1 MKKIPFLSFFG
12 MTKEL
17 TALSSYISITDDRA
31 AVIENCKQ
39 IVECSEIMA
48 KVLTGSFEI
57 EIWGSGLTMSN
68 FCSDS
73 VEIRGKIESV
83 KLVSRSIRERGYDFR
98 LYRLCYHRGQLHQ
111 VFPQDNVG

>member
-17 TALSSYISITDDRA
+17 TALSSYIS
-31 AVIENCKQ
+31 
-39 IVECSEIMA
+39 
-48 KVLTGSFEI
+48 
-57 EIWGSGLTMSN
+57 IWGSGLTMSN

-83 KLVSRSIRERGYDFR
+83 KLVSRSIRERE
-98 LYRLCYHRGQLHQ
+98 
-111 VFPQDNVG
+111 